1 MNIQN
6 KIAKNE
12 NVPVLAGELRALVG
26 KFKRRLR
33 EQSHTCEF
41 TPSQIS
47 VILRLE
53 REGPATVSDLARAEG
68 VRPQSMRATIKVLIS
83 QHCIQVVPDP
93 DDGRKN
99 IISLTSSWQKR
110 IKKGREARE
119 DWLIRNIERNYNS
132 SELEVICQAVD
143 LLKRI
148 VEN

>member
-1 MNIQN
+1 MDIQN
-6 KIAKNE
+6 KTTDSE
-12 NVPVLAGELRALVG
+12 SVPALAGELRALVG

-33 EQSHTCEF
+33 EQSHTCDF

-53 REGPATVSDLARAEG
+53 REGPASVSALARAEG
-68 VRPQSMRATIKVLIS
+68 VRPQSMRATIKVLES
-83 QHCIQVVPDP
+83 LRCIQIVPDP
-93 DDGRKN
+93 ADGRKN
-99 IISLTSSWQKR
+99 VVSLTSSWQKR

-119 DWLIRNIERNYNS
+119 DWLIRNIDGNYSS
-132 SELEVICQAVD
+132 SELEILWQAVT